1 MWTRDPLILAIS
13 FVFSV
18 ALFGAIWCVT
28 HKRRQAF
35 RAFARSHGLRYDIH
49 DPYGLDQIPFRL
61 FRKGDGRTLLNML
74 SGPWRGEQMR
84 AFDFDYHEEH
94 TAPNGSTTRT
104 THAYS
109 CVVLEVDAAFPH
121 LAVDRE
127 GFVSRFG
134 SALGSRDIE
143 FESEEFNRRF
153 HVASV
158 DRKFAYE
165 LLDARM
171 MQWLLHLPN
180 DVTFEVLDRWLLL
193 SRKGQVE
200 PAGFAPLIE
209 MGLALRGRIP
219 RVAWAMHGRQEAGP
233 AALAT

>member
-1 MWTRDPLILAIS
+1 VVLAIS
-13 FVFSV
+13 FAV
-18 ALFGAIWCVT
+18 ALLVAGLAWWAG
-28 HKRRQAF
+28 HRRRQAF
-35 RAFARSHGLRYDIH
+35 RAFARSHGLRYDVH
-49 DPYGLDQIPFRL
+49 DRLGLDQIPFRL
-61 FRKGDGRTLLNML
+61 FRKGDGRTISNVL
-74 SGPWRGEQMR
+74 SGPWRGEPMH
-84 AFDFDYHEEH
+84 AFDYRYYEEH
-94 TAPNGSTTRT
+94 TAPNGDTGRT
-104 THAYS
+104 TYRFT
-109 CVVLEVDAAFPH
+109 CVVLEVEAAFPH
-121 LAVDRE
+121 LAADRE
-127 GFVSRFG
+127 GFVSRVG

-193 SRKGQVE
+193 SRKGQAE

-219 RVAWAMHGRQEAGP
+219 RVAWAMHGRREAGP